1 MTWEE
6 YALARQLE
14 LELHIGTVARQAKR
28 VEDAQAAKARKNVTR
43 GAGR

>member
-14 LELHIGTVARQAKR
+14 TELHVGTGIRQAKH
-28 VEDAQAAKARKNVTR
+28 VEDAQAKRAAKNVR
-43 GAGR
+43 GAR

>member
-14 LELHIGTVARQAKR
+14 VELTIGTVARQAKR
-28 VEDAQAAKARKNVTR
+28 VEDAQAKNARKHVSR
-43 GAGR
+43 GAR